1 MPKVPKIKC
10 LYIFEYL
17 QKNVGDEVDFLP
29 ADEHENC
36 LQVNNITLGVSRQA
50 YSKYSK

>member
-17 QKNVGDEVDFLP
+17 QKNVGHEVDFLP
-29 ADEHENC
+29 ADEHDIC
-36 LQVNNITLGVSRQA
+36 LQVNNNTHFGCV
-50 YSKYSK
+50 